1 MSGQCVAWGDGER
14 DERAVHCMSRWWRCS
29 LTRWKAEPLMPAGP
43 MVWRHL
49 ACAAPVSCPRAC
61 RAAHT
66 RMWSDTRHLLSI
78 SDRLTDGQTD
88 RQACAAPV
96 SSPRACRA
104 ADTHVVRHQ
113 TCPDSTRQTDRQ
125 TARQTDRQAC
135 AAPVSSP
142 RACRAA
148 DTHVVRH
155 QTCPDSTRQTD
166 RRPDRQ
172 TDKPAQPLSAVPMPV
187 GLQTHM
193 CSGNRHLLTLQDGQT
208 DGRTGR
214 HASAAHVRSPLYL

>member
-78 SDRLTDGQTD
+78 SDRQTDGQTD

-96 SSPRACRA
+96 SSPG
-104 ADTHVVRHQ
+104 
-113 TCPDSTRQTDRQ
+113 
-125 TARQTDRQAC
+125 
-135 AAPVSSP
+135 
-142 RACRAA
+142 ACRAA

-193 CSGNRHLLTLQDGQT
+193 CSDNRHLLTLQDGQT

-214 HASAAHVRSPLYL
+214 HACAAHVISPLYL